1 MIYRQNTHERR
12 REDDEY
18 LFLLFF
24 FGFVRY
30 DHQSIMTTSDVNRSV
45 DSSSMRYNRYFF
57 FDDDTL

>member
-1 MIYRQNTHERR
+1 MMN
-12 REDDEY
+12 

-45 DSSSMRYNRYFF
+45 DSPSMRYNGYFF

>member
-12 REDDEY
+12 REDDESV
-18 LFLLFF
+18 FTFF

-45 DSSSMRYNRYFF
+45 DSPSMRYNRYSF